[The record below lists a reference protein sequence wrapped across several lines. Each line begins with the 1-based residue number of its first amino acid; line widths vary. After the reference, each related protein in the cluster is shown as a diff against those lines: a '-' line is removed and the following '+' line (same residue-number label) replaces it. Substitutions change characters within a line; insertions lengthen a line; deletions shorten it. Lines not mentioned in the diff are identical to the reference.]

1 MYADILVRILHA
13 HEAYT
18 CIIMYAH
25 AHSSGV
31 KSLEEF
37 ANLGEIRSLIPS
49 NIQLMALTAT
59 ATKQSRQAI
68 CHTLGMKKPVVVY
81 QSPNKPNIF
90 YELHSKSGSLEE
102 TLAPLVE
109 ELRRERNLMDHVL
122 IFCQKYYD
130 DVTHI
135 YHFFLSRL
143 GKEALHP
150 VGAPNLVRFRLVDM
164 YTACTHPAVK
174 DAIVAQGRI

>member
-1 MYADILVRILHA
+1 MH
-13 HEAYT
+13 
-18 CIIMYAH
+18 MYAH

-59 ATKQSRQAI
+59 ATKRSRQAI
-68 CHTLGMKKPVVVY
+68 CRTLGMKKPVVVS

-122 IFCQKYYD
+122 IFCQKYD

-150 VGAPNLVRFRLVDM
+150 VGAPNLVRSVWLTCILHVHTLQSRMLLWPPTQVQI
-164 YTACTHPAVK
+164 HP
-174 DAIVAQGRI
+174 